1 MREIKFRA
9 WHQDTKK
16 MLDLKKMTPLALSPS
31 LDQDGLYIPF
41 IKDLP
46 LMQYTGLKDKNGK
59 EIYEGDIIRFKDAV
73 NRGDGTFEDRDG
85 EIIFEDGGFAC
96 KADSGWQDWLLYALD
111 LDLEIIGNLYENPEL
126 KEER

>member
-46 LMQYTGLKDKNGK
+46 LMQYTGIKDKDGV
-59 EIYEGDIIRFKDAV
+59 EIYEGDITYV
-73 NRGDGTFEDRDG
+73 E
-85 EIIFEDGGFAC
+85 
-96 KADSGWQDWLLYALD
+96 
-111 LDLEIIGNLYENPEL
+111 
-126 KEER
+126 